1 MLSNKKAQQ
10 LIDSGLVEIDGTVI
24 SENCMLPDNAE
35 IKVEGVVEQA
45 RKTFVYI
52 IFYKPVGFESTLNK
66 NIEQNLSPFFTGF
79 EGLAIAG
86 RLDKQSE
93 GLLLLSNDG
102 KWVENICNPKFEKE
116 KEYFVTLNKA
126 PGDLFAT
133 AFKNGINIGTYHTK
147 PCQCRIVDELTIHVI
162 LTEGKNR
169 QIRRMCKAL
178 GYEVTRL
185 KRVRVDSAKL
195 GNLQPGEFTLQ

>member
-10 LIDSGLVEIDGTVI
+10 LIDSGLVEIDGAVI
-24 SENCMLPDNAE
+24 TDNCLLPDNAE
-35 IKVEGVVEQA
+35 IKVDGAIEQA
-45 RKTFVYI
+45 RKNFVYI
-52 IFYKPVGFESTLNK
+52 KFYKPVGFESTMNK
-66 NIEQNLSPFFTGF
+66 DIEQNLSPFFTGF

-102 KWVENICNPKFEKE
+102 KWVENICNPKFEKD
-116 KEYFVTLNKA
+116 KEYFVTLDKT
-126 PGDLFAT
+126 PGEVFAT
-133 AFKNGINIGTYHTK
+133 AFKNGINIGGYHTK
-147 PCQCRIVDELTIHVI
+147 PCQCTIFDEFTIHVV

-185 KRVRVDSAKL
+185 KRVRVDKYVL
-195 GNLQPGEFTLQ
+195 DHLRPGEFTLQ